1 VCTKACAESAATKN
15 SLRARD
21 SDIGASRPIYRLCNS
36 ECIADVKPPVHV
48 SHTPAHRI
56 VPASC
61 VPNGAARRDAA
72 LRERER
78 DAVDNVACS
87 SRPRVQLDGL
97 ISHAGSENR
106 ALPASPAS
114 DARPNANARR
124 FTPRTRDRSG
134 LLARDRSLGDG
145 FERAEGKPSE
155 LYFGYRD
162 AYDLM
167 KRCGNDTREIALPI
181 GRSITDTA

>member
-61 VPNGAARRDAA
+61 VPSGAARRGAA

-106 ALPASPAS
+106 ALPASPGS
-114 DARPNANARR
+114 DARLNANARR
-124 FTPRTRDRSG
+124 FTPRTRDRRG
-134 LLARDRSLGDG
+134 LGFRSLEDRSI
-145 FERAEGKPSE
+145 FERKESRTLFRIP
-155 LYFGYRD
+155 
-162 AYDLM
+162 
-167 KRCGNDTREIALPI
+167 
-181 GRSITDTA
+181 